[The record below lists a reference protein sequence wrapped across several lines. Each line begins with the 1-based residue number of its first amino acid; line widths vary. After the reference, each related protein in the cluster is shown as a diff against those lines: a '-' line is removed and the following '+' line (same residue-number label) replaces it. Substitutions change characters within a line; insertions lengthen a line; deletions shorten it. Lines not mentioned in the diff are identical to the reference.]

1 VAEQMGLENTTRSGR
16 QCIETHQAMI
26 YDRGGERRLWQL
38 VDVASVK
45 WNRNL
50 DGQSTGELVV
60 AGEACVTQAD
70 VLGRIEPHRHELV
83 LFRNGERVWEG
94 PIVQVG
100 WFRDRATL
108 LAHDVSE
115 YLKWTALSKWWPN
128 EDAGGPPL
136 MLDRVKAIIEHELT
150 VPYVM
155 SVGTGEAVRNVA
167 VPRWENLDPPVN
179 VLPHLE
185 IRAGSVLTRSVTEAF
200 EMTLFEHIQN
210 LSRGG
215 MDWTVIGRKI
225 LFWDR
230 KEVIGRTRT
239 LTDNDFY
246 GDIEVFASG
255 SDNWQIEHVVATP
268 AEEEMALFADEQV
281 VLPMPQ
287 EWTAVRS
294 NLHTDPQ
301 GTALDEAAWGSHAS
315 HTLSNIVDGDGR
327 TWVRST
333 RNVVGTTRPIEMRA
347 HAMEPHTPYR
357 LLVRVRSSSSQLE
370 ATVALR
376 GSVTDPASG
385 VDLGPVTI
393 PQGES
398 VIDISGSWET
408 EADGRP
414 AFTIVTGSG
423 GVGSTLD
430 VREVLIESPVVG
442 RGYFDGDTAPVG
454 QFRYFWLGSPNDS
467 PSIEEASGDGSTE
480 EDPFAVG
487 SAGGP
492 DDFYGVWTHITTS
505 QNEEGTQEQSQDELN
520 SQASRNLIGRNP
532 VPLEIRV
539 PTGGGIKPSFDLT
552 IADLVP
558 GVEVPVLATLNLRR
572 VSQLQR
578 IDKVTVTEDSER
590 EEVGVTLVPY
600 GDVTGPVGGM
610 L

>member
-1 VAEQMGLENTTRSGR
+1 
-16 QCIETHQAMI
+16 
-26 YDRGGERRLWQL
+26 
-38 VDVASVK
+38 
-45 WNRNL
+45 
-50 DGQSTGELVV
+50 
-60 AGEACVTQAD
+60 
-70 VLGRIEPHRHELV
+70 
-83 LFRNGERVWEG
+83 
-94 PIVQVG
+94 
-100 WFRDRATL
+100 
-108 LAHDVSE
+108 
-115 YLKWTALSKWWPN
+115 
-128 EDAGGPPL
+128 
-136 MLDRVKAIIEHELT
+136 
-150 VPYVM
+150 VM
-155 SVGTGEAVRNVA
+155 SVGTGSAVTNVA

-185 IRAGSVLTRSVTEAF
+185 IRPGSVLTRSVTEAF
-200 EMTLFEHIQN
+200 EMTVFEHIQN

-255 SDNWQIEHVVATP
+255 SDNWQIEHVVAQP
-268 AEEEMALFADEQV
+268 AEEEMAGTFMDEVVPQV
-281 VLPMPQ
+281 
-287 EWTAVRS
+287 WTANRT
-294 NLHTDPQ
+294 NLHIDPQ

-357 LLVRVRSSSSQLE
+357 LLVRVRSSSSQLD

-408 EADGRP
+408 ESDARP

-430 VREVLIESPVVG
+430 VREVLIEAPILH
-442 RGYFDGDTAPVG
+442 RPYFDGDTAPAG
-454 QFRYFWLGSPNDS
+454 QFRYFWLGDKNDS
-467 PSIEEASGDGSTE
+467 PSIEEASGDGSTLE
-480 EDPFAVG
+480 EPLAVG

-492 DDFYGVWTHITTS
+492 SDFYGVWTHITTS